1 MCSASLSVRATS
13 LPPTP
18 ITASFSSS
26 SHAASGHPGAPLRKL
41 PVGQLGLA
49 VQAPVLHLANVVL
62 ALRLA
67 HPLAPRLE
75 LGPVLPDVGRAESLR
90 DVLSGG
96 PAVAVILEG
105 IGTRLVEGVVVR
117 RRVLGARLSF
127 LSVRKAA
134 AGASEGEGAQAQGQ
148 APTPHVL

>member
-1 MCSASLSVRATS
+1 MHHSANSRSVSSASL
-13 LPPTP
+13 
-18 ITASFSSS
+18 FK
-26 SHAASGHPGAPLRKL
+26 H
-41 PVGQLGLA
+41 
-49 VQAPVLHLANVVL
+49 LHLANVVL

-67 HPLAPRLE
+67 HPLAPRLD
-75 LGPVLPDVGRAESLR
+75 LGPDLPDVGHAESLR
-90 DVLSGG
+90 NVLSGG

-134 AGASEGEGAQAQGQ
+134 GGASEGEGAQAQGQ
-148 APTPHVL
+148 APTPHVLSS